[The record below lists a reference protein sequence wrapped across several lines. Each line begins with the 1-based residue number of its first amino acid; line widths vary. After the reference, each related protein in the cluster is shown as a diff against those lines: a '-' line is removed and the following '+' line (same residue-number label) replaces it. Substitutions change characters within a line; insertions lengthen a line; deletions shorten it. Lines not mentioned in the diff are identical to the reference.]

1 MTQPSV
7 VERVLPEPGLA
18 TPVSGP
24 AADAAA
30 DGSAADQPVADQPAA
45 VEPAAVEPAAVEPAA
60 AEPVTAEPEP
70 PTAVQARST
79 ERQAVSDATAA
90 LLERL
95 LHETDPGR
103 RQHLVDEVVLINLP
117 IARSLAM
124 RYRERGVPTEDLV
137 QVAALGLVKAVHGF
151 DAERGR
157 DFLAYAAPT
166 MTGEIKR
173 YFRDTGWAVRP
184 PRRLQELR
192 SRMAQVTQA
201 LSQDTGRAPTVKELA
216 AALGVDQDEVVE
228 AMVSG
233 NGYATASL
241 DAPPDGESG
250 SWADTVAD
258 EDTTL
263 SATPDRLALESML
276 ARLPER
282 ERRILALRFFA
293 DKTQSEIGAEIG
305 VTQMQVSR
313 LLSRALRRL
322 RDELESDD
330 TGAGAAR

>member
-1 MTQPSV
+1 
-7 VERVLPEPGLA
+7 
-18 TPVSGP
+18 
-24 AADAAA
+24 
-30 DGSAADQPVADQPAA
+30 
-45 VEPAAVEPAAVEPAA
+45 
-60 AEPVTAEPEP
+60 
-70 PTAVQARST
+70 
-79 ERQAVSDATAA
+79 
-90 LLERL
+90 
-95 LHETDPGR
+95 
-103 RQHLVDEVVLINLP
+103 
-117 IARSLAM
+117 
-124 RYRERGVPTEDLV
+124 
-137 QVAALGLVKAVHGF
+137 
-151 DAERGR
+151 
-157 DFLAYAAPT
+157 

-192 SRMAQVTQA
+192 ARMAQATQR
-201 LSQDTGRAPTVKELA
+201 LSQHTGRAPTVNELA
-216 AALGVDQDEVVE
+216 AELDAPVDDVLE

-233 NGYATASL
+233 NGYATTSL

-250 SWADTVAD
+250 SWADTIPD

-263 SATPDRLALESML
+263 GATPDRIALEQML

-322 RDELESDD
+322 REELQADD
-330 TGAGAAR
+330 DPPRR

>member
-1 MTQPSV
+1 MTGVTETTAETPGPDV
-7 VERVLPEPGLA
+7 VVSAPDVTPGA
-18 TPVSGP
+18 T
-24 AADAAA
+24 A
-30 DGSAADQPVADQPAA
+30 DGVRSAAETRSDERQ
-45 VEPAAVEPAAVEPAA
+45 AA
-60 AEPVTAEPEP
+60 AETR
-70 PTAVQARST
+70 TT
-79 ERQAVSDATAA
+79 ERHVAAETTAA
-90 LLERL
+90 LLSRLAQQPDPVERQ
-95 LHETDPGR
+95 R
-103 RQHLVDEVVLINLP
+103 LVDEVVMLNLP
-117 IARSLAM
+117 VARSLAM

-137 QVAALGLVKAVHGF
+137 QVASLGLVKAVHGY

-192 SRMAQVTQA
+192 ARMAQVTQG
-201 LSQDTGRAPTVKELA
+201 LSQDTGRAPTVNELA
-216 AALGVDQDEVVE
+216 SALQVDADDVIE

-233 NGYATASL
+233 NGYATSSL

-258 EDTTL
+258 EDTSL
-263 SATPDRLALESML
+263 SSTPDRLALEGML
-276 ARLPER
+276 SRLPER
-282 ERRILALRFFA
+282 ERRILAMRFFA
-293 DKTQSEIGAEIG
+293 DTTQSEIGAEIG

-322 RDELESDD
+322 REELEAD
-330 TGAGAAR
+330 GEPE

>member
-1 MTQPSV
+1 MT
-7 VERVLPEPGLA
+7 RVLEES
-18 TPVSGP
+18 T
-24 AADAAA
+24 
-30 DGSAADQPVADQPAA
+30 
-45 VEPAAVEPAAVEPAA
+45 
-60 AEPVTAEPEP
+60 TAEP
-70 PTAVQARST
+70 TAAETRGG
-79 ERQAVSDATAA
+79 ERQAVADATAA
-90 LLERL
+90 LLGRL
-95 LHETDPGR
+95 GQETDPTE
-103 RQHLVDEVVLINLP
+103 RQRVVDEVVLLNLP

-137 QVAALGLVKAVHGF
+137 QVASLGLVKAVHGF

-192 SRMAQVTQA
+192 ARMTQVTQS
-201 LSQDTGRAPTVKELA
+201 LSQDSGRAPTVKELA
-216 AALGVDQDEVVE
+216 SALGVDQDEVVE

-233 NGYATASL
+233 NGYATSSL

-250 SWADTVAD
+250 SWADTVED
-258 EDTTL
+258 EDTAL
-263 SATPDRLALESML
+263 SATPDRLALEGML

-322 RDELESDD
+322 REELEDD
-330 TGAGAAR
+330 GGPGTRADR

>member
-1 MTQPSV
+1 MT
-7 VERVLPEPGLA
+7 RVAE
-18 TPVSGP
+18 TTSTT
-24 AADAAA
+24 
-30 DGSAADQPVADQPAA
+30 S
-45 VEPAAVEPAAVEPAA
+45 EPAHEAPGPQA
-60 AEPVTAEPEP
+60 
-70 PTAVQARST
+70 ARSG
-79 ERQAVSDATAA
+79 ERQAVADTTAA
-90 LLERL
+90 LLTRL
-95 LHETDPGR
+95 SQQTDPTE
-103 RQHLVDEVVLINLP
+103 RQRLVDEVVLLNLP
-117 IARSLAM
+117 VARSLAM
-124 RYRERGVPTEDLV
+124 RYRERGVPAEDLV
-137 QVAALGLVKAVHGF
+137 QVASLGLVKAVHGF

-192 SRMAQVTQA
+192 ARMAQVTQT
-201 LSQDTGRAPTVKELA
+201 LSQDTGRAPTVNELA
-216 AALGVDQDEVVE
+216 SALQVDADDVIE

-233 NGYATASL
+233 NGYATSSL

-258 EDTTL
+258 EDTSL
-263 SATPDRLALESML
+263 ASTPDRLALEGML

-282 ERRILALRFFA
+282 ERRILAMRFFA

-322 RDELESDD
+322 RDELEADS
-330 TGAGAAR
+330 GAA

>member
-1 MTQPSV
+1 MLEEARTVTRDAQPDRLAV
-7 VERVLPEPGLA
+7 VE
-18 TPVSGP
+18 P
-24 AADAAA
+24 A
-30 DGSAADQPVADQPAA
+30 G
-45 VEPAAVEPAAVEPAA
+45 VEPAATEHDAPAPAVSGPSAQESAA
-60 AEPVTAEPEP
+60 QVRT
-70 PTAVQARST
+70 T
-79 ERQAVSDATAA
+79 ERQVVSEATAA
-90 LLERL
+90 LLARL
-95 LHETDPGR
+95 AHETDPSV
-103 RQHLVDEVVLINLP
+103 RQSLVDEVVLINLP

-124 RYRERGVPTEDLV
+124 RYRERGVPAEDLV

-151 DAERGR
+151 DAERGV
-157 DFLAYAAPT
+157 DFLAYASPT

-216 AALGVDQDEVVE
+216 AALEVDQDEVVE

-233 NGYATASL
+233 NGYATSSL

-322 RDELESDD
+322 RDELEADD
-330 TGAGAAR
+330 VGPGPRAAR